1 MWESESMLDH
11 DQWLKKYKRKLI
23 YAWKLGFDDKDAAE
37 RVGISYEEY
46 QKHLAL
52 DEHLRQQRDN
62 YVDELLRI
70 AKDNIA
76 QKIMAGDRQSCEWYI
91 EHKDPAFGAK
101 QKYEPI
107 ELSDEEERRKE
118 IDDALTK
125 FMDKFKPKEDMF
137 DGNK

>member
-1 MWESESMLDH
+1 MLDH

-23 YAWKLGFDDKDAAE
+23 YAWKCGFDGKDAAE
-37 RVGISYEEY
+37 RVGISFEDYN
-46 QKHLAL
+46 KHLAI
-52 DEHLRQQRDN
+52 DEKLRQKRDE

-70 AKDNIA
+70 SKDNVA
-76 QKIMAGDRQSCEWYI
+76 QAIRDPYNKDHLKASEWYL
-91 EHKDPAFGAK
+91 EHRDPSFGAK

-107 ELSDEEERRKE
+107 ELSEDEERRKE
-118 IDDALTK
+118 IDDALSK